1 MVNPVELENAY
12 KQYATDL
19 PKNAPDGI
27 IEVNLSVL
35 YELGLLDA
43 KQNIEDP
50 KKITHYFHVLESPE
64 KVTLYNDSFAIWIV
78 PRIIDEQP
86 STYTLVAAQDSEK
99 PRLELVF
106 HTTGVYNTPNF
117 VLKILEHFLLE
128 IQENEDI
135 LGNISKKI

>member
-1 MVNPVELENAY
+1 MNPTELEDAFKEY
-12 KQYATDL
+12 SADL
-19 PKNAPDGI
+19 PKCAPDGV
-27 IEVNLSVL
+27 IEVNLPIL
-35 YELGLLDA
+35 YELDLLNTKESPSD
-43 KQNIEDP
+43 Q
-50 KKITHYFHVLESPE
+50 KKFTHYFHVVESPE
-64 KVTLYNDSFAIWIV
+64 KVTLYNDHFAIWIV
-78 PRIIDEQP
+78 PRIIEEQP
-86 STYTLVAAQDSEK
+86 STYTLVAARQGKK